1 MAISRRSFWRGGW
14 CPSRFSYI
22 LDEPTRG
29 IECGAAHAD
38 IIKLIKEL
46 CDEGLALLVA
56 SSELEEIVAFA
67 DRVAVMR
74 DRERVSELTGAEI
87 TQDRI
92 IEAIAR

>member
-1 MAISRRSFWRGGW
+1 VG
-14 CPSRFSYI
+14 
-22 LDEPTRG
+22 
-29 IECGAAHAD
+29 AHAD
-38 IIKLIKEL
+38 IIKLIRDL

-74 DRERVSELTGAEI
+74 DRELETELSGADI
-87 TQDRI
+87 TQNNI